1 MEETQLQGLV
11 GKWIDLRNGL
21 RYVEGTDI
29 QVIPGQIGKEVTLYE
44 LRMIEDDSLEGQ
56 LIGFCQL
63 EMNGNMRYQVK
74 AVTLSPDQWG
84 GGNEGAL

>member
-44 LRMIEDDSLEGQ
+44 LRTIEDDSLEGQ

>member
-1 MEETQLQGLV
+1 V
-11 GKWIDLRNGL
+11 GKWIDFRNGL

-63 EMNGNMRYQVK
+63 EMNEDTRYQVK
-74 AVTLSPDQWG
+74 TVTLSPDQWG

>member
-84 GGNEGAL
+84 GSNEGAL

>member
-29 QVIPGQIGKEVTLYE
+29 QVIPGQIGKAVTLYE

>member
-29 QVIPGQIGKEVTLYE
+29 QVIPGEIGKEVTLYE

-63 EMNGNMRYQVK
+63 EMNEDMRYQVK

-84 GGNEGAL
+84 GSNEGAL

>member
-11 GKWIDLRNGL
+11 GKWIDFRNGL

-29 QVIPGQIGKEVTLYE
+29 QVVPGQIGKAVTLYE

-63 EMNGNMRYQVK
+63 EMNEDMRYQVK

-84 GGNEGAL
+84 GSNEGAL